1 MLLQIKW
8 EGGGGERKT
17 SDTNGSRG
25 RDGGMCLEEEEEEKV
40 DGWTDRS

>member
-1 MLLQIKW
+1 MGW
-8 EGGGGERKT
+8 GGEKEGET

-25 RDGGMCLEEEEEEKV
+25 RDGGMCLEEEEEEEKV